1 MAGPLD
7 KHLNPSTRL
16 PGHPTHQHHPDYRC
30 RYRYRYR
37 HEHTDRKLPDWH
49 YDILL
54 AARINRSATDV
65 IHLNFVAI
73 WI

>member
-16 PGHPTHQHHPDYRC
+16 PGHSTHQHHPDYRC
-30 RYRYRYR
+30 RYRY
-37 HEHTDRKLPDWH
+37 EHTDRKLPDWY

-54 AARINRSATDV
+54 AARINRSTADV
-65 IHLNFVAI
+65 IHLNFVVF
-73 WI
+73 WT